1 MYAYIVPVPA
11 KHKPAGPQPLA
22 RLKRRALSQ
31 PRVRRW
37 RHQRNLRTARWART
51 TMAEAHRAFLTTHWK
66 PFSGVVVGAIAA
78 AVALVRWVPGGPTV
92 RGFAAGLLV
101 TGTASALWLT
111 VMSST
116 GTAAKQMGVD
126 AETWTA
132 AELRRLRRSGW
143 TALHGFPLDWGDV
156 DHVLVGNG
164 RVLALETKWS
174 ATPWDLDG
182 SDPRIAGAVDQV
194 LRGAERVQKYLG
206 TVGVSAKVRG
216 IVVLWGPVASR
227 VPKPAVRGRNDERV
241 AVLHGSM
248 LKDFVAA
255 VEPHDVDVAAASDA
269 LATQIERNDAHLAR
283 TKPSR
288 PSLRAQGTGLFAGSA
303 LSVLV
308 VFALTTLAIA
318 LFGAKSRLADV
329 VILIGLSL
337 ATVLALIAER
347 RAYHRPVVGGFA
359 VSLLAFVALLAVRVA

>member
-1 MYAYIVPVPA
+1 
-11 KHKPAGPQPLA
+11 
-22 RLKRRALSQ
+22 
-31 PRVRRW
+31 
-37 RHQRNLRTARWART
+37 
-51 TMAEAHRAFLTTHWK
+51 MAEAHRAFLTTHWK
-66 PFSGVVVGAIAA
+66 PFSGVVAGAIAA

-101 TGTASALWLT
+101 AGTASALWLT
-111 VMSST
+111 VISST

-174 ATPWDLDG
+174 ATPWNLDG
-182 SDPRIAGAVDQV
+182 SDPRIVSAIDQV
-194 LRGAERVQKYLG
+194 RRGAERVQKYLG
-206 TVGVSAKVRG
+206 TVGVGAKVRG
-216 IVVLWGPVASR
+216 IVVLWGPLVGE
-227 VPKPAVRGRNDERV
+227 VPELPLYNSDGERV
-241 AVLHGSM
+241 AVVCGSR
-248 LKDFVAA
+248 LRKFVRT
-255 VEPHDVDVAAASDA
+255 VEPRDVDVAAVRDA

-283 TKPSR
+283 TKPAR
-288 PSLRAQGTGLFAGSA
+288 PSLRAQAMGLFAGSA
-303 LSVLV
+303 FGLLV

-329 VILIGLSL
+329 VMLIGLSV
-337 ATVLALIAER
+337 ATVLALIVER
-347 RAYHRPVVGGFA
+347 RAYQRPVVGGFA
-359 VSLLAFVALLAVRVA
+359 VSLLALIALVAVRVA